1 MYFLL
6 LELRGVNENAVVC
19 QIVLGVVVVMLDG
32 LT

>member
-6 LELRGVNENAVVC
+6 LELRGVNENAVVW
-19 QIVLGVVVVMLDG
+19 QIVLRVVVAMLDG